1 MINATINLYKQAY
14 SGLTKNIWLLS
25 AVILINRSGTM
36 VLAFL
41 TLYSKHLGFSIAQGG
56 WVVAI
61 YGLGSVVGAYVGG
74 KLSDNFGFYRMQFV
88 ALFSGGIMF
97 IVLGQMSSYVSICIC
112 TFVLS
117 LVNESFRPAN
127 ATAIA

>member
-74 KLSDNFGFYRMQFV
+74 KLSDNFGFYKMQFV

-97 IVLGQMSSYVSICIC
+97 IVLGQMSSYV
-112 TFVLS
+112 
-117 LVNESFRPAN
+117 
-127 ATAIA
+127 